1 MLDDSQTGSVCFCI
15 SLAHAAEQVTEEV
28 TVGFLRRAWGLGSGN
43 GGGNQVCDVEWWT
56 VPWQCTHEWLNAEL
70 LPLTSWMQTELCDRC
85 DVHWLSCFE
94 GVSVTTNPIYLMK
107 SLPCLVTYFYFTEW
121 YSSWLKGPI
130 RLQRW
135 SALVLWSNDR
145 WLVTVPVVLQ

>member
-15 SLAHAAEQVTEEV
+15 SLAHAA
-28 TVGFLRRAWGLGSGN
+28 GHRRSHRRFFKTCNAWGLGSGN

-56 VPWQCTHEWLNAEL
+56 VPWQCTHEWLNTEL
-70 LPLTSWMQTELCDRC
+70 LPLTSCMQTELCDRC